1 MTTLDD
7 IEKIRENDP
16 ENMYNKIF
24 DLPEQMIKALKIA
37 NRWRISADDF
47 SEIRNIVV
55 VGMGG
60 SAIGGELARAFL
72 GSKLLVP
79 FEVCRHYV
87 LPEYVDDETL
97 VLASS
102 YSGNTEET
110 ISAVEDALTRKAMV
124 AAIST
129 GGLLGDIC
137 ELNQIP
143 MATLPEGL
151 QPRAALGYSFVPLM
165 MFFEKVGLIKN
176 VASDIETVIK
186 GLQMF
191 REVYIEDIPTEQN
204 PAKNVAQRI
213 HGKIPIIYGAPAITG
228 AVAVRFKSQVCENAK
243 SLAFANV
250 FSEFNHNELVGWS
263 PLVER
268 HKEHLAVIVLR
279 DAEDHPQIRT
289 RMNIV
294 KEMIQKLDVEYIEL
308 HSRGSSRLERMFSLV
323 QIADFAS
330 YYLAILDET
339 NPTPV
344 DVIEELKQKLVE
356 KKHLAG

>member
-1 MTTLDD
+1 MTTLNDV
-7 IEKIRENDP
+7 EKIREHDP
-16 ENMYNKIF
+16 ENMYNRIF
-24 DLPEQMIKALKIA
+24 DLPEQMAEVLKIA
-37 NRWRISADDF
+37 HRWRISADDF
-47 SEIRNIVV
+47 REIRNIVI

-60 SAIGGELARAFL
+60 SAIGGELARTFL
-72 GSKLLVP
+72 SSKLLVP
-79 FEVCRHYV
+79 FEICRHYV

-137 ELNQIP
+137 DLNQIP
-143 MATLPEGL
+143 IAVVPGGL
-151 QPRAALGYSFVPLM
+151 KPRAALGYLFVPLM

-176 VASDIETVIK
+176 VTSEIETVIK
-186 GLQMF
+186 GLQTY
-191 REVYIEDIPTEQN
+191 REAYIEDIPTEQN

-213 HGKIPIIYGAPAITG
+213 HGRIPIIYGGPTLTN
-228 AVAVRFKSQVCENAK
+228 AVALRFKGQVCENAK
-243 SLAFANV
+243 TLAFANV

-263 PLVER
+263 PLVEK
-268 HKEHLAVIVLR
+268 HKEHLAVVVLR

-294 KEMIQKLDVEYIEL
+294 KEMIQKRDVEYIEL
-308 HSRGSSRLERMFSLV
+308 HSRGSSRLERMFSLI

-330 YYLAILDET
+330 YYLAILNEV
-339 NPTPV
+339 NPTPT
-344 DVIEELKQKLVE
+344 DVIEELKRKLAE

>member
-7 IEKIRENDP
+7 IEKIREHDP
-16 ENMYNKIF
+16 ENMYNRIF
-24 DLPEQMIKALKIA
+24 DLPEQMAEALKIA
-37 NRWRISADDF
+37 HRWRISADDF
-47 SEIRNIVV
+47 REIRNIVV

-60 SAIGGELARAFL
+60 SAIGGELARTFL
-72 GSKLLVP
+72 SSKLLVP
-79 FEVCRHYV
+79 FEICRHYL

-137 ELNQIP
+137 DLNQIP
-143 MATLPEGL
+143 IAVVPGGL

-165 MFFEKVGLIKN
+165 VFFEKVGLIKN
-176 VASDIETVIK
+176 VTSEIETVIK
-186 GLQMF
+186 GLQTY

-204 PAKNVAQRI
+204 PAKNVAQRM
-213 HGKIPIIYGAPAITG
+213 HGRIPIIYGGPTLTN
-228 AVAVRFKSQVCENAK
+228 AVALRFKGQVCENAK
-243 SLAFANV
+243 ALSFANV

-263 PLVER
+263 PLVEK
-268 HKEHLAVIVLR
+268 HKEHLAVVVLR

-294 KEMIQKLDVEYIEL
+294 KEIIQKLDVEYIEL

-330 YYLAILDET
+330 YYLAILDDVD
-339 NPTPV
+339 PTPV
-344 DVIEELKQKLVE
+344 DVIEELKRKLTA
-356 KKHLAG
+356 KKHPAG